1 MRRIIAATVL
11 MSPFFLS
18 AAALASQ
25 PITDAPAST
34 RPLSTGVVPAQVI
47 STPRIELTPAA
58 AESMPY
64 QAEVVLKLNVD
75 EKGLASNVQVLKS
88 PTRYLD
94 GPVADAVR
102 QFRFRPATLDNQAIS
117 SDLTL
122 TVVIEQ

>member
-1 MRRIIAATVL
+1 MRRILAATIL
-11 MSPFFLS
+11 IAPLFIS

-25 PITDAPAST
+25 PLTDAATST

-58 AESMPY
+58 AETMPY
-64 QAEVVLKLNVD
+64 LAEVVLKLNVD

-88 PTRYLD
+88 PTHYLD

-102 QFRFRPATLDNQAIS
+102 QFRFRPATLDNQAVPT
-117 SDLTL
+117 DMTL
-122 TVVIEQ
+122 TVVVQQ